1 MSDCKLCSTP
11 IDTLEKIFHDNGA
24 LITDVTAYRSLT
36 GALQSSTSSSPGLA
50 LSTRSSRCA
59 FTCTPRGSPT
69 SSLSS
74 RFYFSSLD
82 FGLLLW
88 PSWTYEMVVYTDAD
102 WTGYLNTRQSTS
114 GDAVFPRCQP
124 RRLLVLEATARHL
137 FLQR

>member
-11 IDTLEKIFHDNGA
+11 VDTLEKIFDDNGA
-24 LITDVTAYRSLT
+24 LITDITVYRSLT

-50 LSTRSSRCA
+50 LSTRSNRCA

-88 PSWTYEMVVYTDAD
+88 PSWTYEMVVYTGAD
-102 WTGYLNTRQSTS
+102 WIG
-114 GDAVFPRCQP
+114 
-124 RRLLVLEATARHL
+124 
-137 FLQR
+137 